1 MIERRYDQEAGQAK
15 EFYGDAG
22 DSEVDGM
29 AAEAEE
35 GTGGEEEE
43 GQEAVYAD
51 AGFAPGG

>member
-1 MIERRYDQEAGQAK
+1 MIERRYDQQAGQAK